1 MQIRLATRE
10 DLAYLTTLVSR
21 VVPLMRAEGNLQW
34 DDTYPNPEV
43 FGRDIE
49 REQLWVAEIGGSI
62 AGVVA
67 ITGDS
72 EPDYLQADWDHTEP
86 ALVVHRLAVDPEFRG
101 VGVARALMQQAEDIA
116 RSQGIRAIRIDTN
129 IENQATKRLFPGLG
143 YRFAGEIALQ
153 MRPGLRFLCYEKRL
167 Y

>member
-10 DLAYLTTLVSR
+10 DLVSLTALVSR

-49 REQLWVAEIGGSI
+49 RGQLWVAEIDGRI
-62 AGVVA
+62 AAVVA
-67 ITGDS
+67 ITGDP
-72 EPDYLQADWDHTEP
+72 EPDYLQADWDHTEA
-86 ALVVHRLAVDPEFRG
+86 ALIVHRLAVDPEFRG
-101 VGVARALMQQAEDIA
+101 AGAARALMQHAEEVA
-116 RSQGIRAIRIDTN
+116 RSQGIHAIRIDTN
-129 IENQATKRLFPGLG
+129 IENHATQRLFPGLG
-143 YRFAGEIALQ
+143 YRFAGEISLQ

-167 Y
+167 P